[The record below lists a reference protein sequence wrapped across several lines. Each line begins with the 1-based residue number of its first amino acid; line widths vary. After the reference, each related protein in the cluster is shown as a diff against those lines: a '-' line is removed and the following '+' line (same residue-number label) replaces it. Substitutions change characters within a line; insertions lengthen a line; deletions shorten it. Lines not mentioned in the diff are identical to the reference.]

1 MFPIR
6 VKLTVEYDGTDFFG
20 WQLQPDTRTVQG
32 DIESVLKRLCR
43 REVPVA
49 GSGRTDRGVHAL
61 GQVAHADIMPE
72 ELERVR
78 SGLSSMLPEDIA
90 ITSVEEVDSSFHSRF
105 HAVSR
110 LYRYRIE
117 KEKHPL
123 KSRYS
128 YTLPPLRSLDTEA
141 MMTAAELSLGE
152 NRWRAMAKEGS
163 SNSDWLVNIVD
174 ARVLEDA
181 SGWTFLIRANRF
193 LRGMVRLWA
202 GTLVRIGEGS
212 ARPEL
217 ITRLLRTGDR
227 SGAGTSLPGKGL
239 ILMEVE
245 YS

>member
-1 MFPIR
+1 MR
-6 VKLTVEYDGTDFFG
+6 VKLTVEYDGSDFFG
-20 WQLQPDTRTVQG
+20 WQLQPDARTVQG
-32 DIESVLKRLCR
+32 DIESGLKRLCR

-61 GQVAHADIMPE
+61 GQVAHADIMAG

-78 SGLSSMLPEDIA
+78 SGLPSMMPEDIA
-90 ITSVEEVDSSFHSRF
+90 ITSVEEVESSFHARF
-105 HAVSR
+105 HATSR
-110 LYRYRIE
+110 LYSYRIE

-128 YTLPPLRSLDTEA
+128 YTLQPFSGLNTEA
-141 MMTAAELSLGE
+141 MMKGAELSRGE
-152 NRWRAMAKEGS
+152 NSWRAMAKEGS
-163 SNSDWLVNIVD
+163 SSSDWLVNVMD
-174 ARVLEDA
+174 ARVLEDGT
-181 SGWTFLIRANRF
+181 GWTFLIRANRF

-202 GTLVRIGEGS
+202 GTLVRIGSDS
-212 ARPEL
+212 AHPEL
-217 ITRLLRTGDR
+217 IAELLSTGDR

>member
-1 MFPIR
+1 MR
-6 VKLTVEYDGTDFFG
+6 VKLSVEYDGTDFFG

-32 DIESVLKRLCR
+32 DIESGLERLCLR
-43 REVPVA
+43 KVPII

-61 GQVAHADIMPE
+61 GQVAHADILPG

-78 SGLSSMLPEDIA
+78 AGLPSMMPEDIA
-90 ITSVEEVDSSFHSRF
+90 ITSVEKVDSSFHARF
-105 HAVSR
+105 NATSR
-110 LYRYRIE
+110 LYSYRIE

-128 YTLPPLRSLDTEA
+128 HTLHPFDNLNTEA
-141 MMTAAELSLGE
+141 MMKGAELSMGE
-152 NRWRAMAKEGS
+152 NSWRAMAKEGS
-163 SNSDWLVNIVD
+163 SSSDWLVVVID
-174 ARVLEDA
+174 ARVLEDD
-181 SGWTFLIRANRF
+181 SGWTLLIRANRF

-202 GTLVRIGEGS
+202 GTLVRIGAGS

-217 ITRLLRTGDR
+217 IAELLRTGDR